1 MSFIASGGSEK
12 KKKKKNIP
20 ADLLKLGHLHLKK
33 FII

>member
-1 MSFIASGGSEK
+1 MSFIASGGSE

>member
-1 MSFIASGGSEK
+1 MSFIASGGSE
-12 KKKKKNIP
+12 KKKKNIP